1 MQTTG
6 QIVDLSMDFKTRK
19 AKISLVLDTNELD
32 IVEQLKNENKLNIEM
47 KKWYKKRSLDA
58 NSYCWVICDLIA
70 KELSKNGITTK
81 EEIYKD
87 AILQVGTFEPCI
99 AQEKTFEKF
108 KRIWEKQGLGFLV
121 QEVSR
126 KDECIKVNCYYG
138 SSTYNSKEMSLL
150 IEILVQLAKSLN
162 IETKSKAEIDID
174 SSDAD
179 ALSRVSR
186 HHIEI
191 TLSNDLRFYVKV
203 LGKFIIINGQ
213 IYIQSQVILLKDLD
227 VLDVGGRVLI
237 FHENKELFEKIRTQ

>member
-6 QIVDLSMDFKTRK
+6 IITNLDIDYKTRK
-19 AKISLVLDTNELD
+19 PKISLVLDTNELD

-81 EEIYKD
+81 EEIYRD
-87 AILQVGTFEPCI
+87 AILQVGTFEPFI
-99 AQEKTFEKF
+99 VQEKTFENF

-126 KDECIKVNCYYG
+126 KDKCVKVNCYYG

-162 IETKSKAEIDID
+162 IETKSKAEID
-174 SSDAD
+174 S
-179 ALSRVSR
+179 
-186 HHIEI
+186 
-191 TLSNDLRFYVKV
+191 
-203 LGKFIIINGQ
+203 
-213 IYIQSQVILLKDLD
+213 LLKEWD
-227 VLDVGGRVLI
+227 
-237 FHENKELFEKIRTQ
+237 KK